1 MTSAKQIPQ
10 ENVENFKRGLKIN
23 DQFYYSILIR
33 GYAKKGLWDKV
44 LPFIQ

>member
-1 MTSAKQIPQ
+1 MTCAKQIPQ